1 MQADLLEDRKPKDE
15 DFIETQ
21 EGLLF
26 RVLGYLH
33 PPDRYTAYLHY
44 DRCEPATSGPK
55 AGYRKVP
62 RRFNAEGIAET
73 IRYLEQAYPHYVYDC
88 PVQGVRLSMVPHR
101 YVRRYL
107 APERRL
113 PTIVQSPGDAL
124 EELVR
129 ALALSLVE
137 AAGIPLG
144 ALGVTGSVLAGNHD
158 PTTSDVD
165 LVSYGRQEALKLKAV
180 LAGRRP
186 DRIEPVE
193 QERLAH
199 WVWELEHD
207 FPLSPQEA
215 AYLVGRR
222 WNCGGYGGRFFSLWA
237 VRADHE
243 ITEAYGRCTYRSL
256 GKGRVRATVL
266 DAANALFL
274 PAAYAIGQPTVLAG
288 PRVEITEI
296 VAYDMRYVDAFD
308 KGIHVEAAG
317 RVEAVGDEGYRLVIG
332 AEELAGRDYIRPI
345 DGLQSR

>member
-1 MQADLLEDRKPKDE
+1 MPADLSEGRKPKDE

-44 DRCEPATSGPK
+44 DRCEPAGSGPK
-55 AGYRKVP
+55 ASYRKVP
-62 RRFNAEGIAET
+62 HRFNAEGIAGT
-73 IRYLEQAYPHYVYDC
+73 IRYLERAYPHYVYDC
-88 PVQGVRLSMVPHR
+88 PVQGVRFSMVPHQH
-101 YVRRYL
+101 VRRYL
-107 APERRL
+107 APEARL
-113 PTIVQSPGDAL
+113 PAIVQSPADTL

-137 AAGIPLG
+137 AAGVPLA
-144 ALGVTGSVLAGNHD
+144 ALGVTGSVLAGIHD
-158 PTTSDVD
+158 PTTSDID
-165 LVSYGRQEALKLKAV
+165 LVSYGRQEALRLNAV

-186 DRIEPVE
+186 DGIDPVE

-207 FPLSPQEA
+207 FPLSPQVA

-222 WNCGGYGGRFFSLWA
+222 WNCGRYGGRFFSVWH

-243 ITEAYGRCTYRSL
+243 ITETYGERTYRSL
-256 GKGRVRATVL
+256 GQGRVRATVRTVRE
-266 DAANALFL
+266 AMFL
-274 PAAYAIGQPTVLAG
+274 PATYAVDRQTVLKG

-296 VAYDMRYVDAFD
+296 VTHDMRFVDTFEE
-308 KGIHVEAAG
+308 GMTVEVTG

-345 DGLQSR
+345 